1 VSKKNVIVAGILLLT
16 LAATRCTKEVGKN
29 PVKSTAINCDTITY
43 NKHLQSIIEAKCTTG
58 CHAPGG
64 QIAGVPLTDYAK
76 LKAKASDVDN
86 HVFVI
91 KDMPSGRVLTETE
104 RSILR
109 CWLDNGNLE

>member
-1 VSKKNVIVAGILLLT
+1 VIVIFAIT
-16 LAATRCTKEVGKN
+16 FAATRCTKKVGSP
-29 PVKSTAINCDTITY
+29 PVRSTELKCDTVTY
-43 NKHLQSIIEAKCTTG
+43 NKHLQSIIEVKCTTG

-104 RSILR
+104 RAILR